1 MDMKEKLVKV
11 DLTKYDR
18 NTLEDEY
25 VKVSSRVDELEAKLK
40 WYEGQMRLANQKKY
54 GTSSEKTDTDQGQL
68 YMFNEAELEASE
80 TEPEPELE
88 KIHKRGVRKKGNK
101 EYLTE
106 DLPVEV
112 IEYRLSTEEQICPE
126 CQGPMH
132 EMSKEIHKELKVI
145 PAQVMVTE
153 HVRYVYACRQCE
165 KEGITVPIITAPMPK
180 PVIPNSLASP
190 SLISFIMTR
199 KYEEALPLYR
209 QEQQLHYYGLEIK
222 RQNLAN
228 WMIYSSE
235 SHLTHLYARMH
246 ELLIT
251 KEVIHADE
259 TTIQVLNEEGKTP
272 ESKSYMWM
280 YRTTKVDDP
289 IVLYEYQPGRS
300 AGYPVKFLKG
310 FKGYIHVDGYEAY
323 SKLLKGPDGE
333 DTGVRLVGCWA
344 HARRKWDEAIK
355 SLPKGADPSLL
366 AVRKGFDY
374 CNKLFELERKF
385 EKYTPEKRY
394 LARIKLS
401 KPLLDEYFNWVLNE
415 NITALPKGPLGSALT
430 YSINQRRKLEG
441 FLLDGRLELSNNRAE
456 RAIKPFVIGRKNW
469 TFANSVK
476 GAQASAV
483 IYSII
488 ETAKASKL
496 HTFNYI
502 TYLLEQLPNIDVTDT
517 DQLDK
522 LLPWTGQLPE
532 SCYSKKK

>member
-1 MDMKEKLVKV
+1 METRGNVVKV

-18 NTLEDEY
+18 NTLEDEF
-25 VKVSSRVDELEAKLK
+25 VKVSSKVNELEAKLK

-54 GTSSEKTDTDQGQL
+54 GASSEKTDTDSGQI
-68 YMFNEAELEASE
+68 YMFNEAELEASDV
-80 TEPEPELE
+80 EPEPELK

-112 IEYRLSTEEQICPE
+112 IEYKLSAEEQTCPE

-132 EMSKEIHKELKVI
+132 EMSKEIRKELKVI
-145 PAQVMVTE
+145 PAQVMVTQ
-153 HVRYVYACRQCE
+153 HIRYVYACRQCE

-199 KYEEALPLYR
+199 KYEQALPLYR
-209 QEQQLHYYGLEIK
+209 QEQQFHYYGLEIK

-235 SHLTHLYARMH
+235 HHLTHLYKRMH
-246 ELLIT
+246 ELLIA

-259 TTIQVLNEEGKTP
+259 TTIQVLNEDGKTP

-280 YRTTKVDDP
+280 YRTTKGDDP

-300 AGYPVKFLKG
+300 ARYPVSFLKG
-310 FKGYIHVDGYEAY
+310 FRGYVHVDGYEAY
-323 SKLLKGPDGE
+323 GKLLRGPDGE
-333 DTGVRLVGCWA
+333 DTGVRLVGCLA
-344 HARRKWDEAIK
+344 HSRRKWDEALK
-355 SLPKGADPSLL
+355 SLPKGVDSSTL
-366 AVRKGFDY
+366 AAKKGLSY
-374 CNKLFELERKF
+374 CNKLFDLERKF
-385 EKYTPEKRY
+385 ENYTPEKRY
-394 LARIKLS
+394 LARIKYS
-401 KPLLDEYFNWVLNE
+401 KPLLDDYFEWALKE
-415 NITALPKGPLGSALT
+415 NAVALPKGPLGKALT
-430 YSINQRRKLEG
+430 YNINQRAKLEG

-469 TFANSVK
+469 TFANCVK
-476 GAQASAV
+476 GAQSSAV

-502 TYLLEQLPNIDVTDT
+502 TYLLEQLPNIDVTDNAE
-517 DQLDK
+517 LDK
-522 LLPWTGQLPE
+522 LLPWMGQLPE
-532 SCYSKKK
+532 SCYCKKK